1 MVSCAPTIQLRN
13 TIQASISNAGSGC
26 TFAVPR
32 HSFFD
37 NRTDD
42 SPDEKDPYFPYMEE
56 VAGNI
61 IFKQDEKAQFEPNDQ
76 INTIWLQE
84 ECDPGYFADT
94 ENEPLEYSGND
105 CISFEICGNSLVDSS
120 CFSEL
125 LVDISES
132 NGNDSI
138 SANSTNNSFLLHDT
152 CLPGRN
158 GNDSIS
164 MNSTLLNRIS
174 NHDPLPQIN
183 LQEYGDP
190 KLFENAESRMQVKG
204 QN

>member
-13 TIQASISNAGSGC
+13 TIQAGISNAGSGC

-94 ENEPLEYSGND
+94 ENEPLEYSEM
-105 CISFEICGNSLVDSS
+105 IAFLLKFAEIRWLI
-120 CFSEL
+120 L
-125 LVDISES
+125 LVFPS
-132 NGNDSI
+132 
-138 SANSTNNSFLLHDT
+138 
-152 CLPGRN
+152 
-158 GNDSIS
+158 
-164 MNSTLLNRIS
+164 
-174 NHDPLPQIN
+174 
-183 LQEYGDP
+183 Y
-190 KLFENAESRMQVKG
+190 
-204 QN
+204 

>member
-1 MVSCAPTIQLRN
+1 
-13 TIQASISNAGSGC
+13 
-26 TFAVPR
+26 
-32 HSFFD
+32 
-37 NRTDD
+37 
-42 SPDEKDPYFPYMEE
+42 
-56 VAGNI
+56 
-61 IFKQDEKAQFEPNDQ
+61 
-76 INTIWLQE
+76 
-84 ECDPGYFADT
+84 
-94 ENEPLEYSGND
+94 
-105 CISFEICGNSLVDSS
+105 LVDSS

-174 NHDPLPQIN
+174 NHDPLPQIH
-183 LQEYGDP
+183 LQVYGDP
-190 KLFENAESRMQVKG
+190 ELFENASQRAELIAIPPFPLE
-204 QN
+204 